1 MLRKKSDFISEES
14 TDQTLVEQYT
24 TRGLNRVLYSGTL
37 HCTVRVIFA
46 VVISVPDVPVTV
58 TV

>member
-1 MLRKKSDFISEES
+1 MSSSLPGP
-14 TDQTLVEQYT
+14 YT
-24 TRGLNRVLYSGTL
+24 TTL

-46 VVISVPDVPVTV
+46 VVVSVPDVAVTV